1 MTLLGEIKRLFVC
14 SINQKNIITVLA
26 HINRRTKYK
35 PIYENESSVKV
46 QFKGKRETKL
56 QYHIYSNCYKILNS
70 SILNFLN
77 PICKLTRKY
86 MQISMVHTTVVLRHS
101 EELVTIL
108 SQGQVSLLQSIATSA
123 GPSTIVGQTPLH
135 LVISFFNKTS
145 G

>member
-1 MTLLGEIKRLFVC
+1 M
-14 SINQKNIITVLA
+14 LA

-46 QFKGKRETKL
+46 QFKGKRETNI

-86 MQISMVHTTVVLRHS
+86 MQISIVHTTVVLCHS

-108 SQGQVSLLQSIATSA
+108 RHGQVSLLQSIATSA
-123 GPSTIVGQTPLH
+123 APSTIVGQTLPH

>member
-1 MTLLGEIKRLFVC
+1 M
-14 SINQKNIITVLA
+14 LA

-46 QFKGKRETKL
+46 QFKGKRETNI

-86 MQISMVHTTVVLRHS
+86 IPVQISIVHTTVVLCYS

-123 GPSTIVGQTPLH
+123 GPSTIVGQTLPH